1 MSTRFLLL
9 LTVIVAFSVLS
20 ALALADVGYFGIIA
34 PHFQSWGGGQVLA
47 DLVIAVLL
55 ACSWMVADGRTS
67 GINPWPFVAIAIV
80 AGSFG
85 PLLYLAVREL
95 KSAARTAPSR

>member
-1 MSTRFLLL
+1 MSLRFLVLL
-9 LTVIVAFSVLS
+9 AVVAGFAVLS

-34 PHFQSWGGGQVLA
+34 PHFKSWGGAQVFT
-47 DLVIAVLL
+47 DLVIAVVL
-55 ACSWMVADGRTS
+55 ACAWMIADGRSS
-67 GINPWPFVAIAIV
+67 GVNPWPFVALAVV

-95 KSAARTAPSR
+95 KPAVGTAPSR